1 MTCTISDSRNVL
13 ETVESTNHH
22 KDMLQI
28 QNGLTKISNDLSELK
43 HYMLATATG
52 HHEVVGSSVSI
63 HSNGQIGCGSL
74 VYLNRFNAEAVKF
87 ADIESNCSR
96 RLSVQTAKREN
107 VKISR
112 WPTTS

>member
-1 MTCTISDSRNVL
+1 
-13 ETVESTNHH
+13 
-22 KDMLQI
+22 
-28 QNGLTKISNDLSELK
+28 
-43 HYMLATATG
+43 MLATATG

-74 VYLNRFNAEAVKF
+74 VYLNRFNAGAVITNF
-87 ADIESNCSR
+87 HIAADIESNCSR

-112 WPTTS
+112 WLVCDTPQVDIAIGILDNSTDFQLLNITTRDG

>member
-1 MTCTISDSRNVL
+1 
-13 ETVESTNHH
+13 
-22 KDMLQI
+22 
-28 QNGLTKISNDLSELK
+28 
-43 HYMLATATG
+43 MLATATG
-52 HHEVVGSSVSI
+52 HHEIVGSSVSI

-112 WPTTS
+112 WLVCDTPQVDIAIGILDNSTDFQLLNITTRDG